1 MQFGPLSV
9 YLRSGKSRV
18 MGLFHEMVVRRDK
31 ALDAADV

>member
-1 MQFGPLSV
+1 MQFEPLSV

-31 ALDAADV
+31 AVDVGDV